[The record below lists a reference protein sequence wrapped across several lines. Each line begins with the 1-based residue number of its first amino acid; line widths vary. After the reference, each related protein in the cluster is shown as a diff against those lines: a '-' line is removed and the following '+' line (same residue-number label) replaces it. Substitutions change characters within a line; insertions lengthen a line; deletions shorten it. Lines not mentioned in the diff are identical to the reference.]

1 MYLTRGS
8 ETEEQSWFTGKIG
21 HHFKVLTPENRE
33 LGCLGASLN
42 RLPQGCVAVPFHW
55 HAMEDEIFY
64 ILSGRGVFRYGE
76 ELAEVGPGDTINCPA
91 GTQIAHQIGN
101 PFKEDLVY
109 LCMGTHQA
117 HEVCGYPDN
126 GKVMVRSTKQV
137 GTLTEAPYM
146 EGEPDQPNIF
156 ALWEKSKQ

>member
-8 ETEEQSWFTGKIG
+8 ETREESWFTGKIG

-33 LGCLGASLN
+33 QECMGASLN

-55 HAMEDEIFY
+55 HALEDELFY
-64 ILSGRGVFRYGE
+64 ILSGRGIFRYGE

-91 GTQIAHQIGN
+91 GTGIAHQIGN
-101 PFKEDLVY
+101 PHAEDLVY
-109 LCMGTHQA
+109 LCVGGHETQ
-117 HEVCGYPDN
+117 EVCGYPDN

-137 GTLTEAPYM
+137 GILEEQPYMQGEPEAP
-146 EGEPDQPNIF
+146 EIF
-156 ALWEKSKQ
+156 RLWAEKG